1 METIGRK
8 GQLMKISISRYNT
21 KDKTEWDYFV
31 KNSNN
36 GTLFHLRS
44 FLSYHLNKKF
54 RDHSLICKKGE
65 KIKSVFPAD
74 IIEEN
79 GKKILFSHPGTSYGG
94 FITDDPSFTL
104 ATEILKV
111 FEAYCREQNFHET
124 FLIPPPWIYHTRQNE
139 SFEYAMLWNN
149 YIVDEIYI
157 SSVIPL
163 MEDENEIIKN
173 VCKLKHRSPEY
184 FKKISKEFSITTE
197 WKNKFDEFYPILLKN
212 KKRHNSKPTHSLL
225 ELNNLNQL
233 LPNRLHL
240 LMMYSNEKPIGGT
253 LNFIANEKV
262 AIIFY
267 NMIDYDYIQAQSATL
282 QIMETIKWAK
292 LRGFS
297 YLDFG
302 VSQDPKA
309 ENPLTPAPSLI
320 RFKEEF
326 GSLGMIRKAF
336 RKIF

>member
-1 METIGRK
+1 VKVFGRK
-8 GQLMKISISRYNT
+8 EKFMKIVISKYNT
-21 KDKTEWDYFV
+21 KDEAEWDFFV
-31 KNSNN
+31 KDSNN
-36 GTLFHLRS
+36 GTLFHLRA

-54 RDHSLICKKGE
+54 RDHSLICKIGE
-65 KIKSVFPAD
+65 KIKAVFPAA

-104 ATEILKV
+104 ASEILKA
-111 FEAYCREQNFHET
+111 FEVYCQKQNFQET
-124 FLIPPPWIYHTRQNE
+124 FLIPPPWIYHTRQSE

-163 MEDENEIIKN
+163 MGDNDEIIKN
-173 VCKLKHRSPEY
+173 VCRLKHRSQKY
-184 FKKISKEFSITTE
+184 FEKIIEEFSITTE
-197 WKNKFDEFYPILLKN
+197 WNSNFDEFYPILMNN

-225 ELNNLNQL
+225 ELNKLMQL
-233 LPNRLHL
+233 FPSRLHL
-240 LMMYSNEKPIGGT
+240 LMMYSKGKPIGGT

-267 NMIDYDYIQAQSATL
+267 NMIDYDYIQAQAATL

-292 LRGFS
+292 KRGFS

-302 VSQDPKA
+302 VSQNPKA
-309 ENPLTPAPSLI
+309 KNPLTPAPSLI

-336 RKIF
+336 RKVF